1 MDVNFD
7 GWLEQ
12 ELHRGFEQAA
22 SRAPAVP
29 RYASLPFPPGR
40 SPVIHH
46 LATLAKSKVAIAATA
61 ATLAAG
67 GGVGAKAA
75 VTGNPNPFNWGHQVK
90 EKVVTCKQDLAAGQ
104 HGIGKCVSDFA
115 KQHGV
120 QERQEHSQ
128 AGSHPT
134 GPPSSHPTGR
144 PSSHPTGPPSSHPT
158 GPPSPLPHSP

>member
-1 MDVNFD
+1 M
-7 GWLEQ
+7 
-12 ELHRGFEQAA
+12 
-22 SRAPAVP
+22 
-29 RYASLPFPPGR
+29 
-40 SPVIHH
+40 IHH

-90 EKVVTCKQDLAAGQ
+90 EKVITCKQDLPAGQ

-120 QERQEHSQ
+120 QMRQEHSK

-134 GPPSSHPTGR
+134 GPPSPHA
-144 PSSHPTGPPSSHPT
+144 TGPPSSHPT
-158 GPPSPLPHSP
+158 GPPSPLPHTP

>member
-12 ELHRGFEQAA
+12 ELQRGSEQAA
-22 SRAPAVP
+22 SHAPAVP

-46 LATLAKSKVAIAATA
+46 LVTLAKSKVAIAATA
-61 ATLAAG
+61 GILAAG

-90 EKVVTCKQDLAAGQ
+90 EKVVTCKQDLPAGQ

-120 QERQEHSQ
+120 QERQQHSQ

-134 GPPSSHPTGR
+134 GPPNLHPTD
-144 PSSHPTGPPSSHPT
+144 PPNSHPTGPPSS
-158 GPPSPLPHSP
+158 PPHTP

>member
-12 ELHRGFEQAA
+12 ELSGGFEQAA
-22 SRAPAVP
+22 SGAPAVP

-90 EKVVTCKQDLAAGQ
+90 EKVVTCKQDLPAGQ

-120 QERQEHSQ
+120 QERQQHSQ

-134 GPPSSHPTGR
+134 GPPTGHPTGS
-144 PSSHPTGPPSSHPT
+144 PTGHPTGPPSSHPT